1 VLPDVET
8 DCRGRTGAVP
18 DYTPDAVFWA
28 QNDRIRQTLRGDFD
42 HVTLLADS
50 LHFGRT
56 PAAGFDGI
64 GIYDN
69 FIGPELYPAIARG
82 ASDAGLLFAL
92 NANPGYDQVE
102 PRLVAP
108 EKQECYRPRDLAP
121 APAAPYDWARAE
133 DRERAAAASAE
144 RIRASFAATV
154 EAQSDPALTNRR
166 RGFFLVYL
174 NSWNEWH
181 EGHQFEPMKDAADLT
196 PSERLQGYRNPAHGS
211 ERLAVLASL
220 IREARGAEAG
230 TADDQRM

>member
-1 VLPDVET
+1 M
-8 DCRGRTGAVP
+8 
-18 DYTPDAVFWA
+18 
-28 QNDRIRQTLRGDFD
+28 RGDFD

-69 FIGPELYPAIARG
+69 FLGPELYPGIARG

-92 NANPGYDQVE
+92 NVNPGYDQVE
-102 PRLVAP
+102 PRIVAP
-108 EKQECYRPRDLAP
+108 DKQECYRPRDLAP
-121 APAAPYDWARAE
+121 APLAPYEWSRAA

-144 RIRASFAATV
+144 RIRASFAAAV
-154 EAQSDPALTNRR
+154 EVQGDPALTNRR
-166 RGFFLVYL
+166 RGFFLVYV

-196 PSERLQGYRNPAHGS
+196 PEERQHGYRNPA
-211 ERLAVLASL
+211 
-220 IREARGAEAG
+220 RGAERLEVLAG
-230 TADDQRM
+230 LIRAACGDASGPDPDQRM